1 MTSIIIDPDFHEGE
15 KQLVKQYLPAHSYAV
30 VTDDNT
36 YTALGKRVL
45 EALSATGE
53 KHITLGAHPAASI
66 EYVERIR
73 RESAGNQAIIAVG
86 SGTIND
92 LCKYAATLDGK
103 PYGIF
108 ATAPSMNG
116 YISASATIWAEGQKH
131 SFACKPPKALFCD
144 LHVLASAPARLILSG
159 LGDSLCRPTAE
170 ADWLLSH
177 LLLGTA
183 YTEEPYTLLAEFEE
197 NLFNRGDVLRKGDL
211 ESVALLMQTL
221 IASGKGMQLAGG
233 SYPASQGEHMIA
245 HVMEMQ
251 HPKLCHATHHGEQIG
266 VLTLL
271 MANLQRKLLTR
282 AAPPQLQWRE
292 PPALWADTYRKKI
305 PDAAFVEA
313 LNARLQEGWDEICSR
328 IRPLTLQ
335 PVYLRGVLE
344 AAGAPTTAEDLGWT
358 KPQLEEAAKLAP
370 FTRDRFTFLDI
381 AQLAGME
388 PLLG

>member
-30 VTDDNT
+30 VTDERT
-36 YTALGKRVL
+36 YEALGKRVL
-45 EALSATGE
+45 TALSATGE
-53 KHITLGAHPAASI
+53 KHIPLGEQPVASM
-66 EYVERIR
+66 EYVEHIR

-103 PYGIF
+103 PYGVF

-116 YISASATIWAEGQKH
+116 YISASATIWADGQKQ

-144 LHVLASAPARLILSG
+144 LRVLANAPARLILSG

-177 LLLGTA
+177 LLLETP
-183 YTEEPYTLLAEFEE
+183 YTEESYAVLSEFEE
-197 NLFNRGDVLRKGDL
+197 DLFNRGDLLRKGDL

-221 IASGKGMQLAGG
+221 IASGKGMQIAGG

-245 HVMEMQ
+245 HTMEMLYPDRCQ
-251 HPKLCHATHHGEQIG
+251 ATYHGEQIG

-292 PPALWADTYRKKI
+292 PPAAWADIYRRKI
-305 PDAAFVEA
+305 PGAACVER
-313 LNARLQEGWDEICSR
+313 LNARLHEEWDGICSR
-328 IRPLTLQ
+328 IRPYTLQ

-344 AAGAPTTAEDLGWT
+344 AAGAPATAEDLGWT
-358 KPQLEEAAKLAP
+358 KSQLEEAAKLAS